1 MLKDVHECVEVISAA
16 ASAVETEEWGKA
28 ERALTQV
35 QEIVGRLLKEVG
47 DKAREKMLAPA
58 PDQADRG

>member
-1 MLKDVHECVEVISAA
+1 MLKDAHEGLEVMSAA
-16 ASAVETEEWGKA
+16 ASAVEAEEWGKA
-28 ERALTQV
+28 ERALAQV

-47 DKAREKMLAPA
+47 DKAREKMLTPA

>member
-1 MLKDVHECVEVISAA
+1 MLKDAHVGLEVINATTSRIEA
-16 ASAVETEEWGKA
+16 EEWGEA
-28 ERALTQV
+28 ERALTHV

-47 DKAREKMLAPA
+47 DKARETMLVPA

>member
-1 MLKDVHECVEVISAA
+1 MLKDAHNGLEVMSAA
-16 ASAVETEEWGKA
+16 ACAVEAEEWGKA

>member
-1 MLKDVHECVEVISAA
+1 MDAREGVEVMAAA
-16 ASAVETEEWGKA
+16 ASAIDAEQWGEA

-47 DKAREKMLAPA
+47 DRAREKMLAPA
-58 PDQADRG
+58 PDAADRE

>member
-1 MLKDVHECVEVISAA
+1 MLKDAHECLEVMSAA
-16 ASAVETEEWGKA
+16 ASALEAEEWGEA

-47 DKAREKMLAPA
+47 DQAREKMLAPA